1 MEQYGAHIIATTRRM
16 EFAAD
21 AAASRLAATARR
33 QSAEHVPSPV
43 TRRRIRTPRPAAA

>member
-21 AAASRLAATARR
+21 ATASRLAATARR
-33 QSAEHVPSPV
+33 HSDEHAPSPV
-43 TRRRIRTPRPAAA
+43 VRRRIRARRPAAA